1 MLEDQRTLTGGGES
15 VFCIE
20 REPQYYNRWKTY
32 CKTHGLTP
40 ISLYELRH
48 TFVSVIKTLPAGTV
62 KPLVGH
68 SQDMDTFG
76 VCAHALPA
84 RENAPQPQ
92 PMICFKTCWAMNPR
106 APCEAF

>member
-76 VCAHALPA
+76 GYAHALA
-84 RENAPQPQ
+84 GKGERTDNAVNDIFQ
-92 PMICFKTCWAMNPR
+92 KLLGGA
-106 APCEAF
+106 

>member
-40 ISLYELRH
+40 IILYELRH
-48 TFVSVIKTLPAGTV
+48 TFVSVIK
-62 KPLVGH
+62 PLVGH
-68 SQDMDTFG
+68 SQDMDTEG
-76 VCAHALPA
+76 TYSHAMEGDMKKAANYTGAAL
-84 RENAPQPQ
+84 
-92 PMICFKTCWAMNPR
+92 
-106 APCEAF
+106 EAIMKAKK

>member
-48 TFVSVIKTLPAGTV
+48 TFVSVIK
-62 KPLVGH
+62 PLVGH
-68 SQDMDTFG
+68 CQDMDTFG
-76 VCAHALPA
+76 GYAHALA
-84 RENAPQPQ
+84 GKGERTANAVNDIFQ
-92 PMICFKTCWAMNPR
+92 KLLGGA
-106 APCEAF
+106 

>member
-1 MLEDQRTLTGGGES
+1 MKQWYRSWKIRMMERDPTQCELAAKAGIFYSTLSG
-15 VFCIE
+15 
-20 REPQYYNRWKTY
+20 RMP
-32 CKTHGLTP
+32 
-40 ISLYELRH
+40 
-48 TFVSVIKTLPAGTV
+48 
-62 KPLVGH
+62 GH